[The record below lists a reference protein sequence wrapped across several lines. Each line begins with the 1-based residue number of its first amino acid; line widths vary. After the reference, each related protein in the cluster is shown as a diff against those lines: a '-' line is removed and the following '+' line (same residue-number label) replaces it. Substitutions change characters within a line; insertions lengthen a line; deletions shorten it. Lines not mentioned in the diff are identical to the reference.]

1 MQKPKKKSGVQ
12 KDYIWNPST
21 CTCKNSKYLA
31 SIIDDSV
38 ITCDEIMETTIK
50 IQWKSFQQKRFQ
62 QKTITSNFNKKR
74 QLVKQKIS
82 IF

>member
-1 MQKPKKKSGVQ
+1 MFIWVQKPKKKSCVQ
-12 KDYIWNPST
+12 KDYIWNLST

-62 QKTITSNFNKKR
+62 QKLLQVILTKKDN
-74 QLVKQKIS
+74 L
-82 IF
+82 

>member
-1 MQKPKKKSGVQ
+1 MFIWVQKPKKKSGVQ

-21 CTCKNSKYLA
+21 CTCKIGKYLA

-38 ITCDEIMETTIK
+38 ITCNEIMETTIK

-62 QKTITSNFNKKR
+62 QKLLQVILTKKDN
-74 QLVKQKIS
+74 L
-82 IF
+82 